1 MARFLVR
8 GRSLVF
14 GSLLTALVLSAQQP
28 LNWDARMSDGIAAL
42 KAGHGAEAVQLLL
55 PLPAAAKGFPPE
67 DPRRVG
73 STLVLAQA
81 YQYHGELDLAEPLY
95 LEAIRYL
102 ETRGDRSAAVLAVA
116 YDNLGRLRLER
127 GQWQEAEQFLGKAR
141 NLYTQTGNAADPS
154 IANVN
159 RLLGETYL
167 SQGRIAGGVGLLER
181 ALDMLRR
188 APDAGAHTLAAGL
201 RSLATGYAVQG
212 RYLEAELLVEE
223 SIQLNRAAGPTQL
236 EEADG
241 ILALGQVFLLL
252 RDTARAMPLLEKA
265 ARILEIFDDT
275 HLPDALGEL
284 GAAAL
289 QDGKYA
295 IAREYFSRAL
305 EIDQKQ
311 FGYDQ
316 VAIALLQ
323 AGLAEAYFGE
333 RNYGRAAALI
343 QLAIATDRTSVGET
357 HFTMAKLLLLEANIE
372 AKQRRTSEADTHYRQ
387 ALDIYRTN
395 LAADHPELLKAQHE
409 YALFTKNLGK

>member
-1 MARFLVR
+1 MARFLVP

-28 LNWDARMSDGIAAL
+28 LDWDARMSDGIVAL

-102 ETRGDRSAAVLAVA
+102 EPRGDRSAAILAVA

-127 GQWQEAEQFLGKAR
+127 GLWQEAEQFLGKAR
-141 NLYTQTGNAADPS
+141 NLYTQTRNGADPR

-167 SQGRIAGGVGLLER
+167 SQGRIAEGVGLLER
-181 ALDMLRR
+181 ALDMLRK
-188 APDAGAHTLAAGL
+188 APDAGVHALAAAM
-201 RSLATGYAVQG
+201 RSLATGYPVQG
-212 RYLEAELLVEE
+212 RYLEAEMLLEE
-223 SIQLNRAAGPTQL
+223 SIRLNREAGPTQL

-241 ILALGQVFLLL
+241 MLALGQVYLLL
-252 RDTARAMPLLEKA
+252 RDTARALPLLEKA

-289 QDGKYA
+289 EDGKYA
-295 IAREYFSRAL
+295 ISKEYFSRAL

-323 AGLAEAYFGE
+323 AGLAETYFGE
-333 RNYGRAAALI
+333 GNYSRAAALI

-372 AKQRRTSEADTHYRQ
+372 AKQRRTSEADAHYRQ
-387 ALDIYRTN
+387 ALDIYRKN
-395 LAADHPELLKAQHE
+395 LAADHPELLTAQQE
-409 YALFTKNLGK
+409 YALFTKSLGK